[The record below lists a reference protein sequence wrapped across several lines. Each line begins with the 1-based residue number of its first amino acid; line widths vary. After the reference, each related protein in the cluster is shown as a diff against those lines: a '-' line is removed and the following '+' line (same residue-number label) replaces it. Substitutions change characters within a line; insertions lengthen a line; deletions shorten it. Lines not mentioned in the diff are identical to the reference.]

1 MTALKLI
8 VGLGNPGPEYIETR
22 HNAGFW
28 FIDEIATTPL
38 SYQSKFK
45 GLVGEMI
52 QDGRKIYLLK
62 PETYMN
68 KSGESVLA
76 LAHFYK
82 ILPEEILVVHDE
94 LDLPPGIVKLKQGGG
109 HGGHNGLKSIASCL
123 GSNNFNR
130 LRIGV
135 GHPGDAKLVA
145 NYVLKKASGA
155 DQKLMDDSIWDA
167 RRYLSSMVSGDFEP
181 VMNELHRKK

>member
-1 MTALKLI
+1 MTTLKLI

-28 FIDEIATTPL
+28 FIDEIANSPL

-45 GLVGEMI
+45 GLVGELI
-52 QDGRKIYLLK
+52 QDGRKVYLLK

-94 LDLPPGIVKLKQGGG
+94 LDLPPGVVKLKEGGG

-123 GSNNFNR
+123 GSNSFNR

-135 GHPGDAKLVA
+135 GHPGDAKLVS

-155 DQKLMDDSIWDA
+155 DQKLMDDSIWEA
-167 RRYLSSMVSGDFEP
+167 RRYLSSMVAGDFEP